1 MWKQFKMENSE
12 KLIDTYAIGGV
23 GTEKSVPIVKIE
35 FIEIIQYNIDKIYR
49 KRGQYVGCFKEEVR
63 YK

>member
-1 MWKQFKMENSE
+1 MENSE

-35 FIEIIQYNIDKIYR
+35 FIEIIQYNVDKIYR
-49 KRGQYVGCFKEEVR
+49 KRGQYVGCC
-63 YK
+63 

>member
-12 KLIDTYAIGGV
+12 KLIDTYAICGV

-35 FIEIIQYNIDKIYR
+35 FIEIIQYNVDKIYR
-49 KRGQYVGCFKEEVR
+49 KRGQYVGCC
-63 YK
+63 

>member
-1 MWKQFKMENSE
+1 MENSE
-12 KLIDTYAIGGV
+12 KLIDTYAICGV

-35 FIEIIQYNIDKIYR
+35 FIEIIQYNVDKIYR

>member
-23 GTEKSVPIVKIE
+23 GTEKSVPIDFLESTDCLLKGKI
-35 FIEIIQYNIDKIYR
+35 
-49 KRGQYVGCFKEEVR
+49 V
-63 YK
+63 